1 MYQFENQSKT
11 LHEIDREYRIIFT
24 LLYKQVF
31 HDYMNLDDIPSD
43 LAVQL
48 AVLEMRRKYPDLS
61 GKGAALIWNDQDN
74 EISFRNFFPLSV
86 IKKQKIKDLRRE
98 VKREFARIES
108 DGLTGTINC
117 YHLL

>member
-1 MYQFENQSKT
+1 
-11 LHEIDREYRIIFT
+11 
-24 LLYKQVF
+24 
-31 HDYMNLDDIPSD
+31 MNLDEIPSD

-98 VKREFARIES
+98 VMQDLYLPVKCLFGIDTKFIVKVLS
-108 DGLTGTINC
+108 
-117 YHLL
+117 

>member
-1 MYQFENQSKT
+1 
-11 LHEIDREYRIIFT
+11 
-24 LLYKQVF
+24 
-31 HDYMNLDDIPSD
+31 MNLDDIPSD

-108 DGLTGTINC
+108 DGLTGTIKFHKN
-117 YHLL
+117 YHPKCAILKIYFLSIRCSDTVSFNDKR